1 MLHSPNFP
9 GVTGTSRKLSFHP
22 FPAAAKSCEQAMSFS
37 LPWLSGKSGICH
49 HEGQQG
55 SSNRRPAFTGKG
67 SAGKLKFHPAH
78 LLQCESLLH
87 FCWVMLAGTT
97 G

>member
-1 MLHSPNFP
+1 MLHSPTSP

-22 FPAAAKSCEQAMSFS
+22 FPAAAKYCEQAMRFS
-37 LPWLSGKSGICH
+37 LPRLSGKSGICH

-55 SSNRRPAFTGKG
+55 SSNRLPAFTGKG

-78 LLQCESLLH
+78 LLQCESVLH